1 MVAAFGVACVGG
13 WWLAS
18 SPAPIF
24 VDAALC
30 AVFAATFLFSAAE
43 SAAPEAQREL
53 AGRPTLTASV
63 ESDGRIRALNT
74 PLARVLQPGSKGV
87 EPERLQDILTP
98 TESVESALEAASRG
112 VFEKKEGYIW
122 LPGGGLTHP
131 HNTACGAQRKKHGT
145 NHRLPPITLEE
156 KNNRPNRQEKGQP
169 ILDEPLAP
177 YGVLTEREAR
187 QTDDREEQ

>member
-112 VFEKKEGYIW
+112 VFEKKGGIY
-122 LPGGGLTHP
+122 LAARGGLTAVEFGLVRCP
-131 HNTACGAQRKKHGT
+131 QTASLQCVVDPVSPGKRAR
-145 NHRLPPITLEE
+145 RLLPPKRAHCVVWRI
-156 KNNRPNRQEKGQP
+156 
-169 ILDEPLAP
+169 
-177 YGVLTEREAR
+177 
-187 QTDDREEQ
+187 QTP